1 MDVSQQQ
8 EQFSNAYLHA
18 VATVAGCTI
27 ATPGVDDDS
36 IDFTIST
43 KEFSARPKLDV
54 QIKCYIQDACIGS
67 NGFSYQLKMKNYDD
81 LRITDILV
89 PRILVVVVVPR
100 TVTDWLSHSDEQTL
114 MKFCGYWTSIRG
126 KIDSANKQTVSV
138 NLPQANRFTA
148 DSLRSL
154 LQIVASG
161 GAP

>member
-43 KEFSARPKLDV
+43 KEFSTRPKLDV

-67 NGFSYQLKMKNYDD
+67 SGFSYPLKMKNYDD

-114 MKFCGYWTSIRG
+114 MKFCGYWASIRG
-126 KIDSANKQTVSV
+126 KIDSANKRTVSV